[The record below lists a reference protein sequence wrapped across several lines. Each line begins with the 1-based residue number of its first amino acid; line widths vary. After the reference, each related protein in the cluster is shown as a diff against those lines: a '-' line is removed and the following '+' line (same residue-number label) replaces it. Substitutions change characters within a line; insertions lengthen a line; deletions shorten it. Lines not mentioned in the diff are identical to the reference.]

1 MADRQGVDGKVNRKM
16 YTKALKAQVEHDM
29 YVVDAQLVAE
39 ALLRRAIPSH
49 PPRAVTRRGARVRAA
64 GDQSPRPQA

>member
-1 MADRQGVDGKVNRKM
+1 M

-39 ALLRRAIPSH
+39 ALLRHAIPSR
-49 PPRAVTRRGARVRAA
+49 PPRAITQRGARVRGA
-64 GDQSPRPQA
+64 GDQSPRPRA

>member
-1 MADRQGVDGKVNRKM
+1 MADRQGGRWKVNRKM

-39 ALLRRAIPSH
+39 ALLRRAAAG
-49 PPRAVTRRGARVRAA
+49 RAVTQRGARVRAA
-64 GDQSPRPQA
+64 GAQSPRPPA

>member
-1 MADRQGVDGKVNRKM
+1 M

-39 ALLRRAIPSH
+39 ALLRHAIRSH
-49 PPRAVTRRGARVRAA
+49 PPRAITQRGARDRAVGA
-64 GDQSPRPQA
+64 QSPRPQA

>member
-1 MADRQGVDGKVNRKM
+1 M

-39 ALLRRAIPSH
+39 ALLRNAAAGRAI
-49 PPRAVTRRGARVRAA
+49 TRRGARVRAA
-64 GDQSPRPQA
+64 AARSPRPRA

>member
-1 MADRQGVDGKVNRKM
+1 MTRWPTDRGVDGKVKRKM

-29 YVVDAQLVAE
+29 YVVDVHLVAE
-39 ALLRRAIPSH
+39 ALLRRAAA
-49 PPRAVTRRGARVRAA
+49 PRAVNRRGARARAA